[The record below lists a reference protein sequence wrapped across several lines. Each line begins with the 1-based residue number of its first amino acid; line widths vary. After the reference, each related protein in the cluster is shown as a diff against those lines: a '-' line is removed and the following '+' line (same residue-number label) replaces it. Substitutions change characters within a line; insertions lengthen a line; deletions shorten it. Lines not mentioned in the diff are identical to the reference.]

1 MAQSFG
7 VVRSDSRVR
16 AEPGFFLA
24 SGLVVAFGAQIFAV
38 ESAVL
43 LAVAARLSG
52 LFKI

>member
-1 MAQSFG
+1 M
-7 VVRSDSRVR
+7 RSDSRVR